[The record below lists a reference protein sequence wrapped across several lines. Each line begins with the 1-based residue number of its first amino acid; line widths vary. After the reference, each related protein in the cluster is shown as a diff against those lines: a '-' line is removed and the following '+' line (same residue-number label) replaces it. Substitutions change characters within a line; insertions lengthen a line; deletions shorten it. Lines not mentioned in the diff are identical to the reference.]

1 MSLQFFDA
9 IVVAMRLETPHIVSF
24 EVGSV
29 DGSPLPPAPPG
40 SHVDLQFDNC
50 LQRPYSVVSDLRG
63 RYLLAVRRAEKSRG
77 CSVHICDRM
86 RIGDRLRVSA
96 PKNQFELKTDAPHTI
111 LIAGGIGI
119 TPLLPMAR
127 QLAAENRS
135 WELHLAVKD
144 KAQTPFS
151 SELEAMGPQVQIY
164 ETGSGI
170 RPDLEA
176 LVNNAQSGSHFYCCG
191 PQGMLDQFVSV
202 TSRLESDR
210 IHLERFEAVVSFRDA
225 GTFEVELAKS
235 RLSFN
240 VAADQTILDVLLKA
254 GIPLDYSCSQGIC
267 GSCSVGLL
275 SGEADHR
282 DEVLSEFERERNDQ
296 IMVCCS
302 RARGDRLVLDL

>member
-1 MSLQFFDA
+1 MSLQLFDA

-40 SHVDLQFDNC
+40 SHVDLQFDNG
-50 LQRPYSVVSDLRG
+50 LQRPYSVVSDLSG
-63 RYLLAVRRAEKSRG
+63 RYVLAVRRAEKSRG

-86 RIGDRLRVSA
+86 RIGDRLRVSV
-96 PKNQFELKTDAPHTI
+96 PKNQFELKADAAHTV

-127 QLAAENRS
+127 QLAAEDRS
-135 WELHLAVKD
+135 WEMHLAVKD
-144 KAQTPFS
+144 KAQVPFYN
-151 SELEAMGPQVQIY
+151 ELESLGTHVHVY
-164 ETGSGI
+164 ETGSGA

-176 LVNNAQSGSHFYCCG
+176 LVTHAQGGSHFYCCG

-202 TSRLESDR
+202 TSGLESNR

-225 GTFEVELAKS
+225 GTFEVKLAKT
-235 RLSFN
+235 RISFN
-240 VAADQTILDVLLKA
+240 VAADQTILDVLLNA
-254 GIPLDYSCSQGIC
+254 GVQVDYSCSQGIC

-275 SGEADHR
+275 GGEADHR

-302 RARGDRLVLDL
+302 RAKGDRLVLDL